1 MRGEDEHDLPDVDA
15 MAIRRARVVDEA
27 RQRPDAA
34 QTASR
39 DGAVG
44 DDFRDERQF
53 FRALGRGCVFLIRRA
68 DVLAKHAHLRR
79 VFLFILARRR
89 QSLENRP
96 IGRVRARSLV
106 KTADEVLFHRL
117 AERRRAQRALHHEQ
131 ISRRD
136 GARRHQAATT
146 VGELGH
152 SNRTDVIRT
161 TAETRTHA
169 VQIQRSEIVRPRERL
184 RREHL
189 AFELDFFQR
198 RPNRR
203 VLRRV
208 GETRSL
214 ICRLRRIHVSRHP
227 VQRHALL
234 INRLQFH
241 RLIPLRAL
249 QRLRR
254 ALQRLLE
261 HSRSQVALRLVRV
274 RARVRPIQLQR
285 RVIRRD
291 RAEIIP
297 LRKLFVPFHSNRV
310 RFVHFLRLLR
320 LRQRRAQTAQSERHR
335 SRARAST
342 PSPRVSLASASRVRS
357 RVSHRAASSRAPF
370 AVPRRVAVA
379 VAVAVAR
386 DISRALFVIHNG
398 APIEP
403 RASRVAR
410 LARRS
415 RAHPLDDS
423 LALALD
429 LALRSPRAA
438 RRRRLPSR
446 ASSTVPKDRLDSYG

>member
-34 QTASR
+34 QTAPR

-53 FRALGRGCVFLIRRA
+53 FRALGHGRVCLIRRA
-68 DVLAKHAHLRR
+68 DVLAKHVHLRR

-335 SRARAST
+335 SLARAST

-379 VAVAVAR
+379 VAVAR
-386 DISRALFVIHNG
+386 DISRALFVIHNV
-398 APIEP
+398 ARV

-410 LARRS
+410 RAPRASLAR
-415 RAHPLDDS
+415 AP
-423 LALALD
+423 
-429 LALRSPRAA
+429 A
-438 RRRRLPSR
+438 R
-446 ASSTVPKDRLDSYG
+446 